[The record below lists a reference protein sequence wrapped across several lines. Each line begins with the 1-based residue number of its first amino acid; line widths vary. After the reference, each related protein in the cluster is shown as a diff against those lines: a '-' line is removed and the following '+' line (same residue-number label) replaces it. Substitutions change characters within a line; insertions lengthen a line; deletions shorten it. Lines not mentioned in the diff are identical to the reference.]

1 MDVPFIALT
10 INSGRKFLPC
20 PYPERK
26 KTMAKI
32 QIDLNESLKQCPP
45 TPYYSQL
52 GSDGKTLFPG
62 ITFKKRLNLNRALV
76 SFRIN
81 KQIRQLDAG
90 EDRVT
95 GIESSYKN
103 KGFLCNK
110 IPQAIIVDPNDP
122 KRFLGVVGFGRNE
135 AQDNLSWESCI
146 YDVIEYDTPK
156 NLEVFQL
163 NSNDDED
170 HIPAFEN
177 TKATIKKSVI
187 NAVVKKLIG
196 DTDVDMYD
204 YLKLINR
211 SKPQWHDS
219 IVETIRK
226 EDISRW
232 PTMKAFSTKRAKDE
246 AQRLGMPFEGDKN
259 KESKSLGYARKFTTK
274 KNYFWDG
281 MTLSYKY
288 GGKPVNLTTWVDE
301 PNPAIIDT
309 QRKEILDNFN
319 EMEPMFN
326 GWVSQYLNM
335 SIAEVKEKSKG
346 RFPLKFNG
354 FFAQDTEPQ
363 SEKQGLAKESDIVDE
378 NGKEWKR
385 LDK

>member
-1 MDVPFIALT
+1 M
-10 INSGRKFLPC
+10 FLLLLLLLIRVG
-20 PYPERK
+20 YFYLVHNPERK

-32 QIDLNESLKQCPP
+32 QFKLNESLKQCPP
-45 TPYYSQL
+45 IPYYSQL
-52 GSDGKTLFPG
+52 GSDGKPLFPG
-62 ITFKKRLNLNRALV
+62 ITYKKRLILNRDLV
-76 SFRIN
+76 TFPI
-81 KQIRQLDAG
+81 KEQIREEDAG
-90 EDRVT
+90 EDRVAD
-95 GIESSYKN
+95 IESSYKG
-103 KGFLCNK
+103 KGFLNNK
-110 IPQAIIVDPNDP
+110 IPQAIRVDPNDP
-122 KRFLGVVGFGRNE
+122 KRFLGAVGFGRDE
-135 AQDNLSWESCI
+135 AQDSLLWESCI
-146 YDVIEYDTPK
+146 YDLIEADTPL
-156 NLEVFQL
+156 NLEKFKL
-163 NSNDDED
+163 NSNDDAD
-170 HIPAFEN
+170 HVPAYEN

-187 NAVVKKLIG
+187 NAVVNKLIG
-196 DTDVDMYD
+196 DTDDDMYD
-204 YLKLINR
+204 YLKAIAR
-211 SKPQWHDS
+211 SKPQWHKS
-219 IVETIRK
+219 IVDTIRK

-301 PNPAIIDT
+301 PNPERIDS

-335 SIAEVKEKSKG
+335 SIAEVEEKSKG

-354 FFAQDTEPQ
+354 FFAQDAEPQ
-363 SEKQGLAKESDIVDE
+363 FEKEGLPKESGIVDE